1 MGAAVAHFGIRY
13 ANDLTD
19 EFSEYVV
26 DSVDLLNAQLAPHDM
41 SFFFDTIDVHQQII
55 GGKHCWDMLG
65 WAVPNG
71 LVPDF
76 EPIWLAS
83 EDEKLE
89 SYNSYVCAKWEDRD
103 GKPYAAIDGKLPE
116 EAYA

>member
-1 MGAAVAHFGIRY
+1 
-13 ANDLTD
+13 
-19 EFSEYVV
+19 
-26 DSVDLLNAQLAPHDM
+26 
-41 SFFFDTIDVHQQII
+41 
-55 GGKHCWDMLG
+55 MLG

-103 GKPYAAIDGKLPE
+103 GRPYAAIDGKLPE